1 MGTSPFTDTEFFSDD
16 WSSKPTE
23 LAIIVSDDNLDGQGY
38 CKSGG
43 YDSTDYPKLLSKI
56 ILSLLEHG
64 YNSGLSIIALG
75 KDKTCPE
82 GLRNH
87 SGLSYRYVKDLEKNR
102 LSSFARDAVLFHTSG
117 DSLVVPGQMKNARLK
132 PFDGILAYEDDVLVG
147 GQTLIAKS
155 RSNEWMILYGSF
167 QNTSELSNDIIE
179 KDFRVTTSKSYGKVG
194 FVEIPQELSQISLLQ
209 TFSKFN
215 SVNILKYEWLYN
227 QFDRFYYH
235 LDTHAITFSKWR
247 GRYKRYGFCL

>member
-87 SGLSYRYVKDLEKNR
+87 QD
-102 LSSFARDAVLFHTSG
+102 FHI
-117 DSLVVPGQMKNARLK
+117 DM
-132 PFDGILAYEDDVLVG
+132 
-147 GQTLIAKS
+147 
-155 RSNEWMILYGSF
+155 
-167 QNTSELSNDIIE
+167 
-179 KDFRVTTSKSYGKVG
+179 
-194 FVEIPQELSQISLLQ
+194 
-209 TFSKFN
+209 
-215 SVNILKYEWLYN
+215 
-227 QFDRFYYH
+227 
-235 LDTHAITFSKWR
+235 
-247 GRYKRYGFCL
+247 